1 MGAGVSGFRGAVSF
15 LTRVPIR
22 DDGEDPGS
30 TIPWFPIVG
39 LGVGAAAGL
48 AYWGLSLVTDSSVA
62 SAVLAVGL
70 AVAMTGAFHEDGLA
84 DTFDG
89 LSSIRSKERQLEIM
103 RDSRL
108 GTFGVTALV
117 LVLVARVL
125 LVADLT
131 ADFSA
136 VAILAWVHAMSR
148 GVVIGIMP
156 WARPASTGGSG
167 VVHLTDVRRVQAVLV
182 ALAVAAAGWWVVG
195 PRLPLVMLGAIVG
208 PLGIWAWAHR
218 RIGGVTGDVLGAC
231 QQLALVG
238 GLALAS
244 T

>member
-1 MGAGVSGFRGAVSF
+1 MSGFRGAVSF

-30 TIPWFPIVG
+30 SIPWFPIVG
-39 LGVGAAAGL
+39 FGVGAVAGL
-48 AYWGLSLVTDSSVA
+48 AYWATSFAIGSSVV
-62 SAVLAVGL
+62 SAAVAVGV

-108 GTFGVTALV
+108 GTFGVAALA
-117 LVLVARVL
+117 LVLVARVV

-131 ADFSA
+131 ADVST
-136 VAILAWVHAMSR
+136 VVVLAWVHAMSR

-156 WARPASTGGSG
+156 WARAASAEGSG
-167 VVHLTDVRRVQAVLV
+167 VVHLDGVRRVQAVLV
-182 ALAVAAAGWWVVG
+182 ALAVVGAGWWVVG
-195 PRLPLVMLGAIVG
+195 SRLPLVMVGALVG
-208 PLGIWAWAHR
+208 PLGIWVWAHR

-231 QQLALVG
+231 QQMALVG